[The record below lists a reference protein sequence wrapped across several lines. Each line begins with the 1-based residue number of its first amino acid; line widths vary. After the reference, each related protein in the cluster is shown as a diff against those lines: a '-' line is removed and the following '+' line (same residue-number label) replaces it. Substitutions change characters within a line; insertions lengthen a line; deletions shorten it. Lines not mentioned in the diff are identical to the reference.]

1 MEITDRNIAINSWI
15 VALFISE
22 SNICNSI
29 NAFIEIPY
37 ISVLFMLGLIAVVFV
52 TYQGK
57 LALYKINFYF
67 YFFIL
72 FLLFISMVLNGYKYI
87 SEYLIYFLAFGTTS
101 LILVS
106 LDIRCDLVILDV
118 LKTYLIILVIYFFR
132 VRSRFLYSSE
142 YWSSQMG
149 IAYGYVIPVLFA
161 FAYLFI
167 IRKEDFKHKKR
178 YNVIAVLE
186 IVLSLFIILF
196 DCGTRGALV
205 SIILGC
211 GLLIISSTKRHK
223 TIFAIICAMIIIILV
238 VMQMDQILSW
248 IATTFYSS
256 KIRALAKLSQFV
268 REGQV
273 DNGRNDLYSDA
284 IKYFTISP
292 IFGNGIG
299 YFESRH
305 DGGYV
310 HEIILEIMCEYGVL
324 GLICIT
330 VLFGKYFLQ
339 IIKTLN
345 SKNKCFS
352 IILLGISTILLYS
365 SSYWLLPS
373 FWYTFFLILTYGQ
386 RRQEKNG

>member
-292 IFGNGIG
+292 IVGNGIG

-305 DGGYV
+305 NGSYV
-310 HEIILEIMCEYGVL
+310 HEIVLEIMCEYGVL
-324 GLICIT
+324 GLICII

-345 SKNKCFS
+345 SEYKFFS
-352 IILLGISTILLYS
+352 IILLGISTMLLYS

>member
-1 MEITDRNIAINSWI
+1 MEITDRNITINSWI

-22 SNICNSI
+22 SSICSSI

-37 ISVLFMLGLIAVVFV
+37 ISVLFMLTLIAVVFI
-52 TYQGK
+52 TYRGR
-57 LALYKINFYF
+57 LALYKTNCYF
-67 YFFIL
+67 YFLIL
-72 FLLFISMVLNGYKYI
+72 FLLIISMVLNGYRYI
-87 SEYLIYFLAFGTTS
+87 SDYLIYFLAFGTTS
-101 LILVS
+101 LVLVS
-106 LDIRCDLVILDV
+106 LDIQCDLVILDV
-118 LKTYLIILVIYFFR
+118 LKAYSIILIIYFLK
-132 VRSRFLYSSE
+132 VRTNFLYSRE

-167 IRKEDFKHKKR
+167 IRKKDIKHKKR
-178 YNVIAVLE
+178 FNIIAILE
-186 IVLSLFIILF
+186 IILSLFIILF

-211 GLLIISSTKRHK
+211 GLLIISSTENYK
-223 TIFAIICAMIIIILV
+223 TIFAIICAMVIVILV
-238 VMQMDQILSW
+238 VTQMNQIFSW

-256 KIRALAKLSQFV
+256 KIRSLAKLSQFL

-273 DNGRNDLYSDA
+273 DNGRNDYYSDA

-292 IFGNGIG
+292 IVGNGIG

-305 DGGYV
+305 NGSYV
-310 HEIILEIMCEYGVL
+310 HEIVLEIMCEYGVL
-324 GLICIT
+324 GLICII

-345 SKNKCFS
+345 SEYKFFS
-352 IILLGISTILLYS
+352 IILLGISTMLLYS